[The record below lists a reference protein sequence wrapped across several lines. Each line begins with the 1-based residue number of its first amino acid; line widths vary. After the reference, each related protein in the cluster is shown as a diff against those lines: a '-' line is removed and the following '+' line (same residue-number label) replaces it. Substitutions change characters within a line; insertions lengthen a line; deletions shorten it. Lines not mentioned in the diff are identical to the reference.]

1 MEDEDDPLP
10 NAVLARLGLD
20 RAFVPQIW
28 HYEVRNAL
36 LIAERRGRLPPGGAA
51 ERLGGLADLD
61 LDIVTDG
68 DADLTA
74 AFALAVA
81 HGLTFYDALYLDLA
95 ARRGAE
101 LATLDAG
108 LARAAAAEGIGA
120 PSA

>member
-20 RAFVPQIW
+20 RTFVPRLW

-51 ERLGGLADLD
+51 ERLDGLADLD
-61 LDIVTDG
+61 VVTDG
-68 DADLTA
+68 DADLPA

-81 HGLTFYDALYLDLA
+81 HGLTFYDALYLELA
-95 ARRGAE
+95 ARRGAA
-101 LATLDAG
+101 LATLDAR